1 MRRIAV
7 ISYTERGGQLNER
20 LIKYLQS
27 RGDVVVSYT
36 GSQDMTFPS
45 ARSLLEQEW
54 NRTNAFIFVGAM
66 GIVVR
71 QIAPFLKDKTKDPAV
86 LVLDE
91 AALFVIPVLSGH
103 IGGGVALSRQ
113 AAEFLGAQAVIT
125 TATDVEGRF
134 AVDVFAENNHLRIQ
148 DPAAAKAVSAAIL
161 RGETVEVCAELKM
174 SGDVPKGIKFRGVSH
189 GSLECDCMPGERTA
203 GRCLINNICFQC
215 ADGKTCVLTPR
226 CYIVGIGCKKG
237 KSADDLEGMLGQIC
251 EKNQISTEQIAGIAS
266 IDAKKEEAG
275 IWELSRRLRVPYEVF
290 TAEEL
295 EQIDESVSASEFVR
309 QTVGVDNVC
318 ERSALCLAER
328 WCGQSS
334 DDDGFGGEQVIRNSY
349 ADVDNTPRQDTLA
362 SASCRLIVK
371 KQARDGMTMAVAQFS
386 QKEYR
391 W

>member
-20 LIKYLQS
+20 LMKHLRS

-36 GSQDMTFPS
+36 GSQDMIFPS
-45 ARSLLEQEW
+45 ARGLLEQEW
-54 NRTNAFIFVGAM
+54 NRTNAFIFIGAM

-71 QIAPFLKDKTKDPAV
+71 QIVPFLKDKTKDPAV

-91 AALFVIPVLSGH
+91 AAQFVIPVLSGH

-113 AAEFLGAQAVIT
+113 VSEFLGAQAVIT
-125 TATDVEGRF
+125 TATDVEGCF

-148 DPAAAKAVSAAIL
+148 DLAAAKAVSAAIL
-161 RGETVEVCAELKM
+161 RGETVEVCTELKM

-189 GSLECDCMPGERTA
+189 GSLACDGLDERTA
-203 GRCLINNICFQC
+203 GRFLINNICFIC
-215 ADGKTCVLTPR
+215 ADGKTCVLTLR
-226 CYIVGIGCKKG
+226 GYIVGIGCKKG

-251 EKNQISTEQIAGIAS
+251 EENQIDTEQIAGIAS
-266 IDAKKEEAG
+266 IDVKREETG
-275 IWELSRRLRVPYEVF
+275 IWELSRRLGVPYEVF

-295 EQIDESVSASEFVR
+295 EQVDASVSASEFVR

-318 ERSALCLAER
+318 ERSALCLAQR
-328 WCGQSS
+328 WCEQSS
-334 DDDGFGGEQVIRNSY
+334 DDERVGSAN
-349 ADVDNTPRQDTLA
+349 VDFDDDPGQDAAA
-362 SASCRLIVK
+362 SASSRLIVK

>member
-7 ISYTERGGQLNER
+7 ISYTEKGGQLNER
-20 LIKYLQS
+20 LIEHLRS

-36 GSQDMTFPS
+36 GSQDMIFPS
-45 ARSLLEQEW
+45 ARGLLEQEW
-54 NRTNAFIFVGAM
+54 NRTNAFIFIGAM

-71 QIAPFLKDKTKDPAV
+71 QIVPFLKDKTKDPAV

-91 AALFVIPVLSGH
+91 AAQFVIPVLSGH

-125 TATDVEGRF
+125 TATDVEGCF

-148 DPAAAKAVSAAIL
+148 DLAAAKAVSAAIL
-161 RGETVEVCAELKM
+161 RGETVEVCTELKM
-174 SGDVPKGIKFRGVSH
+174 SGDVPKGVEFRGISH
-189 GSLECDCMPGERTA
+189 DSLAFDCLSDERTA
-203 GRCLINNICFQC
+203 GSFSINNICFRC

-226 CYIVGIGCKKG
+226 GYIVGIGCKKG

-251 EKNQISTEQIAGIAS
+251 EENQIGTEQIAGIAS
-266 IDAKKEEAG
+266 IDVKREEAG
-275 IWELSRRLRVPYEVF
+275 IWELSRRLGVPYEVF

-295 EQIDESVSASEFVR
+295 EQVDESVSASEFVR

-318 ERSALCLAER
+318 ERSALCLAQR
-328 WCGQSS
+328 WRGQSS
-334 DDDGFGGEQVIRNSY
+334 GDERLESAY
-349 ADVDNTPRQDTLA
+349 ADVDDDPGQDATA
-362 SASCRLIVK
+362 SASSRLTVK
-371 KQARDGMTMAVAQFS
+371 KQVQDGMTMAVAQFLPR
-386 QKEYR
+386 EYR